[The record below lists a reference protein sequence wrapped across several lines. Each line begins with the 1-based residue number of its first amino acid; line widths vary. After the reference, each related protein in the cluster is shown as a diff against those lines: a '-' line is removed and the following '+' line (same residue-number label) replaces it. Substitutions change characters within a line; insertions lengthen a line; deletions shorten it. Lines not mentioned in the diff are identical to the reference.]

1 MPLTKNRSYA
11 VSAAQLRRTI
21 FRSDR
26 DVFVE
31 PLSLRPSHYTA
42 GRQDRNQS
50 RQILEPIE
58 SRVILTWLVF
68 FLLLVCMLE
77 MRAVVQNTHTRGTST
92 DIHHSVYL
100 RGESVPGVL
109 GPRRSPATTKTTLE
123 KLMIVYDQGSFFAQE
138 FEVSC

>member
-77 MRAVVQNTHTRGTST
+77 MRAVVQNTHT
-92 DIHHSVYL
+92 
-100 RGESVPGVL
+100 PGVRAQTSITRFTF
-109 GPRRSPATTKTTLE
+109 GGR
-123 KLMIVYDQGSFFAQE
+123 VYRVFLDRGDRQQQQKQLLKS
-138 FEVSC
+138 

>member
-68 FLLLVCMLE
+68 FAACLHARNACSCSE
-77 MRAVVQNTHTRGTST
+77 HTHTRGTST